1 MLLRGSQ
8 FKHQSLLY
16 VAGLL
21 LFTFLTGCNDKHKE
35 QNEKNESSAVTK
47 TTVTPKIEV
56 VINDNAHETKVQEK
70 ETDANQSKSYYYDYN
85 TKSAS
90 NENLEP
96 QNKET
101 STIQRTALD
110 ANLHVRSPYEEVQIS
125 MIVKNLS
132 KKYMS
137 KCSAC
142 HNDYANGIIGPSLL
156 GRDADYIFNK
166 IAQFKNG
173 EKTNVLMRDLIKMMG
188 DEEIKEL
195 AEEIYKFNLAI
206 KDMRK

>member
-1 MLLRGSQ
+1 MLSKGSR
-8 FKHQSLLY
+8 FKNQSLLY
-16 VAGLL
+16 AVGLL

-35 QNEKNESSAVTK
+35 QNEKNESSVTA
-47 TTVTPKIEV
+47 TTTPKIEV
-56 VINDNAHETKVQEK
+56 VVNDNSHETKVQEK
-70 ETDANQSKSYYYDYN
+70 ENDVNQSKSYYYDYN

-90 NENLEP
+90 NENAEP
-96 QNKET
+96 ENKET
-101 STIQRTALD
+101 STIPRTAVD

-125 MIVKNLS
+125 MIVNNLS
-132 KKYMS
+132 KKYIL

-142 HNDYANGIIGPSLL
+142 HNDYANGVIGPSLL
-156 GRDADYIFNK
+156 GRDAEYIFNK

-173 EKTNVLMRDLIKMMG
+173 EKTNVLMRDLIKMMS

-195 AEEIYKFNLAI
+195 ANEIYQFNIAI